1 MQVAKRRVHVFVEAL
16 HVAEAERLAAL
27 RKRSMSD
34 TLAYLIG
41 RGLEREAHTELVQ
54 LTSAVEALGEQL
66 ERLQEQTEY
75 QETRESERY
84 RRLLGHLQVNQ
95 ALGAEAVACQRV
107 KMLEDRPRD
116 YDKAVDLARRQTTE
130 DAGMYRESL
139 AIGGPAQP
147 RKSGKQGER
156 AA

>member
-1 MQVAKRRVHVFVEAL
+1 MAEKKTRLAFRIDPLLAEEVVRLAGLRRRDVSDTIAYLVAK
-16 HVAEAERLAAL
+16 
-27 RKRSMSD
+27 
-34 TLAYLIG
+34 
-41 RGLEREAHTELVQ
+41 GLEREGHTELVQ

-66 ERLQEQTEY
+66 ERLQEQAEY
-75 QETRESERY
+75 QESRESERY

-95 ALGAEAVACQRV
+95 ALSAEAVACQRV

-139 AIGGPAQP
+139 AIGGPAQA
-147 RKSGKQGER
+147 RKSAKQGER
-156 AA
+156 TA